1 MAKEMSKPLK
11 RRASVIKRQYKKY
24 LKVLSPESQKHQ
36 ILKYMMENRSI
47 TQAEAVEHLD
57 CYRLGARIIELR
69 DMGCNIT
76 THMEDN
82 TNKRGQHGRYFL
94 EELEG

>member
-11 RRASVIKRQYKKY
+11 RRASVIKRQYKSK
-24 LKVLSPESQKHQ
+24 LKELSSDSQKRD
-36 ILKYMMENRSI
+36 ILSYMMTHRSI
-47 TQAEAVEHLD
+47 TQSEAVEHLD
-57 CYRLGARIIELR
+57 CYRLSARISELR

-94 EELEG
+94 EELD